1 MAQAGQLILAALI
14 GLLIGAAL
22 GLVLWRFWLARRET
36 REIRAQQ
43 VHIIESLDVLCRAVE
58 QKQVELEEQRRQAAH
73 AQILFVDLEQ
83 QLKVANSK
91 LVQQQW
97 KKRQEGRKQ
106 RIQHVKSIDRK
117 KSNLQARQSSG
128 ETSEFPF
135 VEVNDDR

>member
-1 MAQAGQLILAALI
+1 M
-14 GLLIGAAL
+14 
-22 GLVLWRFWLARRET
+22 
-36 REIRAQQ
+36 
-43 VHIIESLDVLCRAVE
+43 HIIESLDVLCRAVE

-117 KSNLQARQSSG
+117 KFFDELPSSICKK
-128 ETSEFPF
+128 PF
-135 VEVNDDR
+135 LF